1 MTLSK
6 SLLIFSSKNY
16 KNSKSYDFNKLFSK
30 QKRNEKIKLKI
41 ITQITYMFSLSFQS
55 LKVYP
60 SFENLRKTHK
70 AQVIYLFEL
79 NIFFGF
85 EIEKFWIFFK

>member
-1 MTLSK
+1 
-6 SLLIFSSKNY
+6 
-16 KNSKSYDFNKLFSK
+16 
-30 QKRNEKIKLKI
+30 
-41 ITQITYMFSLSFQS
+41 MFSLSFQS

-85 EIEKFWIFFK
+85 EIEKF